1 MTGEVI
7 TSEQIKK
14 ILSRISLDV
23 SGFKDKQGTT
33 GVGGYVEYRQPITK
47 RLDAVIGAAA
57 YQASGEWGDVEG
69 VPFKQIKF
77 EYNF

>member
-1 MTGEVI
+1 MAGEPISVG
-7 TSEQIKK
+7 QIQK
-14 ILSRISLDV
+14 ILNRV
-23 SGFKDKQGTT
+23 SVDIAGFKDKQGTT
-33 GVGGYVEYRQPITK
+33 VVSGYVEYRQPITK